1 MSKLVWTA
9 AAGMAVALGSLH
21 AVGADT
27 RSEARL
33 DIAPGGNL
41 NIVSNGGSVKLHA
54 GSGRQISGVYITHSD
69 KVEVDRTVTPDKMR
83 VEIRAHVLP
92 DQKPAP
98 DEARVDYDLSV
109 PAGVSVTVTTASAP
123 IIVEGVSGDLD
134 LSSET
139 GQITVSNVSKIHV
152 HVRGVTAPVNLSHI
166 SNGHVEVTSAGG
178 SVQLVDVMGPKVSIG
193 TASGNISY
201 RGDCSGGGEYSLT
214 THSGA
219 IDVSLPETASFD
231 LSARSGPGLVQ
242 NDFPLKE
249 QSHPTY
255 IPKAGSSFT
264 GTSNSGSSSVELQS
278 FNGRIRVKK
287 Q

>member
-1 MSKLVWTA
+1 MSKLVRTA
-9 AAGMAVALGSLH
+9 AAGIAVALWSMI

-27 RSEARL
+27 RNEARL

-41 NIVSNGGSVKLHA
+41 NIVSNGGSVRLHA
-54 GSGRQISGVYITHSD
+54 GAGRQISGVYITHSD
-69 KVEVDRTVTPDKMR
+69 KIEVDRTVTPDKMR
-83 VEIRAHVLP
+83 VELRSHAVP
-92 DQKPAP
+92 DQKPAA
-98 DEARVDYDLSV
+98 DESRVDYDLTV
-109 PAGVSVTVTTASAP
+109 PSGVSVTVTTSTAP
-123 IIVEGVSGDLD
+123 ITIDGINGDLD
-134 LSSET
+134 LASET
-139 GQITVSNVSKIHV
+139 GQITVSNVAKVHV
-152 HVRGVTAPVNLSHI
+152 HVRGVTAPVSLSHV

-178 SVQLVDVMGPKVSIG
+178 TVQLVDVMGPRVSVG

-219 IDVSLPETASFD
+219 IEVSLPETASFD

-249 QSHPTY
+249 KSHPAY
-255 IPKAGSSFT
+255 VSKAGSSFA
-264 GTSNSGSSSVELQS
+264 GTSNSGSSSIELQS
-278 FNGRIRVKK
+278 FSGRIRVKK